1 VSPAPGATVPRT
13 LSLDL
18 GKQTLSIEWHDGH
31 RSAYAGNLLRLLC
44 PCAGCRGHV
53 PGEVEPPRWEDVK
66 AVSVVSASQVG
77 SYALQFVF
85 SDGHSTG
92 IYAYD
97 RLRDACPCPECEAA
111 RAG

>member
-1 VSPAPGATVPRT
+1 VSVAEVVPKT
-13 LSLDL
+13 LAFDL
-18 GKQTLSIEWHDGH
+18 ARQELTIEWHDGH
-31 RSAYAGNLLRLLC
+31 RSVYPGNLLRFSC

-53 PGEVEPPRWEDVK
+53 PGEVPAPRWEDVQGVRVT
-66 AVSVVSASQVG
+66 AASQVG

-97 RLRDACPCPECEAA
+97 RLRAECPCDVC
-111 RAG
+111 RAKPGA